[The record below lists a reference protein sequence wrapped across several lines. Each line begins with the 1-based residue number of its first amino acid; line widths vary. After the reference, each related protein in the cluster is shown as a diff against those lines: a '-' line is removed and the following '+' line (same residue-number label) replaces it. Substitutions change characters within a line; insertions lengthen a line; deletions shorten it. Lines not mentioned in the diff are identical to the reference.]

1 MENVSPKINIYQQR
15 DFGAKITAVFEFIR
29 ENWKPLLK
37 YIVAFTLPVS
47 IVQSFCMN
55 MYMQSSVFDALET
68 VDTSTGTLMATGFYY
83 GLTLICSMVG
93 ALVAYSLFYAMLAA
107 YDRREERLRG
117 ITWKELSPDFFHF
130 LRRGFVL
137 MLFLFFAI
145 IVYCA
150 VTAMLAFAAPFTL
163 ILTLGFLLA
172 FILTKQAIPILQ
184 RKQMGQNIRDEGP
197 QSHMKKSGTPSMGG
211 IAIIIA
217 VVIAAIVGSVSKTSM
232 ADTLI
237 CLSGLI
243 FFGAIGFFDDYLKVI
258 KKQNEG
264 LKPYQKFG
272 LQFLFAVVI
281 AVYMA
286 EFSDIGTL
294 VYIPFAQIYV
304 DFGIFYIPFVI
315 FTILAMTNGVN
326 LTDGLDGLAAGVTT
340 IVSLYMAYV
349 ASSVGHL
356 PSELMF
362 AALCGACIGFL
373 AFNKNPA
380 KIFMGDTGS
389 LAIGGGITVAA
400 FMMKMEFLLP
410 IAGLI
415 YVLETL
421 SVILQVGYF
430 KATGGK
436 RLFRMAPLH
445 HHFEEGGMHE
455 RKVVLMFW
463 TVTLICCGLALWLA

>member
-172 FILTKQAIPILQ
+172 CCVPLVVVYPAYLLDDSGRSLWDTFTWSMRQGFRFWGSTFLVMLVCYLLT
-184 RKQMGQNIRDEGP
+184 
-197 QSHMKKSGTPSMGG
+197 S
-211 IAIIIA
+211 
-217 VVIAAIVGSVSKTSM
+217 IVGGVCAVPWYGIYIARLIVGVS
-232 ADTLI
+232 A
-237 CLSGLI
+237 CG
-243 FFGAIGFFDDYLKVI
+243 GAILDNSVLLNV
-258 KKQNEG
+258 
-264 LKPYQKFG
+264 
-272 LQFLFAVVI
+272 LQFLLGVI
-281 AVYMA
+281 M
-286 EFSDIGTL
+286 
-294 VYIPFAQIYV
+294 
-304 DFGIFYIPFVI
+304 
-315 FTILAMTNGVN
+315 
-326 LTDGLDGLAAGVTT
+326 
-340 IVSLYMAYV
+340 
-349 ASSVGHL
+349 
-356 PSELMF
+356 
-362 AALCGACIGFL
+362 LCGTYVSSIVVMLGMTYQYGHIREKVDAV
-373 AFNKNPA
+373 
-380 KIFMGDTGS
+380 
-389 LAIGGGITVAA
+389 TVDKDINN
-400 FMMKMEFLLP
+400 FDQL
-410 IAGLI
+410 
-415 YVLETL
+415 
-421 SVILQVGYF
+421 
-430 KATGGK
+430 
-436 RLFRMAPLH
+436 
-445 HHFEEGGMHE
+445 
-455 RKVVLMFW
+455 
-463 TVTLICCGLALWLA
+463 